1 MSTNSS
7 SSLKLR
13 VTSFLAVAALTLSGA
28 AIAAGPVLRIV
39 HFTALGAEQQQ
50 AATKLVDSDIAKA
63 YHGAKGLKWVKF
75 MVDHKTFETGS
86 VSLWD
91 DRADLEAF
99 LKSDAYKGI
108 PEKLKP
114 LMKGSMTSDVFDVY
128 EPRK

>member
-1 MSTNSS
+1 MTA
-7 SSLKLR
+7 L
-13 VTSFLAVAALTLSGA
+13 LAVAALSLAGV
-28 AIAAGPVLRIV
+28 AIAAGPVLRVV

-75 MVDHKTFETGS
+75 MVDHKTYETGS

-91 DRADLEAF
+91 NRADLEAF

-114 LMKGSMTSDVFDVY
+114 LMKGSMTSDIFDVY
-128 EPRK
+128 EPGK